1 MIDSGRAALMAA
13 LMATCAVTPSI
24 AQQSGVVPTPPPA
37 PGAAT
42 QQGQVS
48 DGMVR
53 KVGMALR
60 QTATIRQ
67 KYAERMHSQTAPEQ
81 QQQLTQQAQSEMM
94 KAISDQGLSVQQYNQ
109 VIQMAQADPSLKQR
123 LISVAQS
130 GG

>member
-1 MIDSGRAALMAA
+1 MTDSKRAAMMAA
-13 LMATCAVTPSI
+13 LMVTCAVTPSI
-24 AQQSGVVPTPPPA
+24 AQQSGVIPTPPQA

-48 DGMVR
+48 DVMVR

-67 KYAERMHSQTAPEQ
+67 KYAERMQSQGAPEQ
-81 QQQLTQQAQSEMM
+81 QQQLTQQAQAEMM
-94 KAISDQGLSVQQYNQ
+94 KAISAQGLSVQQYNQ

-130 GG
+130 GR

>member
-1 MIDSGRAALMAA
+1 MIDSGRAALVAV

-24 AQQSGVVPTPPPA
+24 AQQTGVAPTPPPA
-37 PGAAT
+37 PGAVT

-48 DGMVR
+48 DVMVR

-67 KYAERMHSQTAPEQ
+67 KYAERMHSQTAPE